1 MAHCIIDLP
10 SLVLCWLNVRKSD
23 DCLPTPLT
31 RVIIWILNLTTG
43 IRPRRYLA
51 TTRER
56 ARELRIIEANPQG
69 HMSILAVIPVFK
81 NPLQHS
87 TNGCIIPG
95 ILKLSSIQNLFQS
108 TVKMIKYIAV
118 IQIFNFIFLSYI
130 ATKLVLSFRVVLTFS
145 IGKRTLVFPLENLR
159 LGSKTWKGFDQVR
172 QPKDKV
178 ETNETSYRIPLG
190 IPRYLPAW

>member
-1 MAHCIIDLP
+1 
-10 SLVLCWLNVRKSD
+10 
-23 DCLPTPLT
+23 
-31 RVIIWILNLTTG
+31 
-43 IRPRRYLA
+43 
-51 TTRER
+51 
-56 ARELRIIEANPQG
+56 
-69 HMSILAVIPVFK
+69 
-81 NPLQHS
+81 
-87 TNGCIIPG
+87 
-95 ILKLSSIQNLFQS
+95 
-108 TVKMIKYIAV
+108 MIKYIAV